1 MGRESEAR
9 EAAERERARVA
20 FSQSPQLYD
29 RFGHP
34 LMMGCELEFHD
45 SLPPVYQIID
55 IKPDLR
61 KDVPAN
67 AYLVTMRAD
76 LIVTAISRYPIDKA
90 TLVRMPVIGDAALST
105 GGGAG
110 DAASGNQASEAEAP
124 PQGSI
129 VLTDMDRTARKTLSE
144 VLPPPAAPLALV
156 PPPPPPAPPAELPD
170 PPPPPDPDEEI
181 VF

>member
-45 SLPPVYQIID
+45 ELPPVYQIID

-61 KDVPAN
+61 KEVPPN

-76 LIVTAISRYPIDKA
+76 LIVTVVSRYPINKA
-90 TLVRMPVIGDAALST
+90 TLVRMPAIGAADMTTGGGDAA
-105 GGGAG
+105 G
-110 DAASGNQASEAEAP
+110 GNQASDQASDAEAP
-124 PQGSI
+124 PQGAI
-129 VLTDMDRTARKTLSE
+129 VLTDMDRTARQTLSE

-156 PPPPPPAPPAELPD
+156 PPPAPPAELPD
-170 PPPPPDPDEEI
+170 SPPPPAPDEEI